1 MSRTEPLKT
10 IRQTNIRTVI
20 DVLSVHG
27 EMSRAE
33 LCGIA
38 ELSRTTTH
46 RILRDLLAQ
55 RAVVER
61 VSDEHRAPGR
71 PEGLISI
78 NPDAGVVVGIE
89 LGRSRLSVV
98 LVNYAGQAVWTK
110 DLKLAEPMEWD
121 TALGRLLE
129 LLDELGPERC
139 SLLRLGFVGA
149 HGLMPSSVNYVG
161 SDERDRRIAELS
173 DTLSAR
179 LQVPISAYS
188 NTRMAAVAEFR
199 SRGLSSE
206 SLIYCHLS
214 RGLGSA
220 IVLAGQVFTG
230 SSNSAGE
237 FGHMRISEGGR
248 SCHCG
253 GTGCVETVAGLDSVL
268 RDAREHRPEL
278 KDFEELCDLL
288 PADPALR
295 GVAENAAATVGHAI
309 GNMCNVVNPEYV
321 VLGGELVTLLP
332 DWVSRV
338 ARNVAQTSLS
348 QVSEALQLSESMHG
362 PRAASYGAALL
373 ALDVL
378 LGRVDGGGRR
388 DDGIE

>member
-1 MSRTEPLKT
+1 MSRKEPLKT

-20 DVLSVHG
+20 DALSTHG

-33 LCGIA
+33 LCGTA

-55 RAVVER
+55 QAVVER
-61 VSDEHRAPGR
+61 VPDENRGPGR

-78 NPDAGVVVGIE
+78 NPDAGVVAGIE
-89 LGRSRLSVV
+89 AGRSQLAAV
-98 LVNYAGQAVWTK
+98 LVNYAGQVVWANE
-110 DLKLAEPMEWD
+110 LRLAHPMEWD
-121 TALGRLLE
+121 SALEALLG
-129 LLDELGPERC
+129 LLDGLGPERI
-139 SLLRLGFVGA
+139 SSLRLGFVGA

-161 SDERDRRIAELS
+161 SDERDRRLSELS
-173 DTLSAR
+173 DVLSAR
-179 LQVPISAYS
+179 LQVPISGQS

-206 SLIYCHLS
+206 NLIYCHLS

-237 FGHMRISEGGR
+237 FGHMRIGGEGR
-248 SCHCG
+248 PCHCG

-278 KDFEELCDLL
+278 TDFEDLRDLL
-288 PADPALR
+288 PTEPALR
-295 GVAENAAATVGHAI
+295 EVAENAAATVGHAI
-309 GNMCNVVNPEYV
+309 GNMCNVVNPEHV

-332 DWVSRV
+332 DWVPRV
-338 ARNVAQTSLS
+338 AQSVAETSLS
-348 QVSEALQLSESMHG
+348 QVGEALQISASMHG
-362 PRAASYGAALL
+362 SRAASYGAALL

-378 LGRVDGGGRR
+378 LGRVDGVTEER
-388 DDGIE
+388 